1 MRWNMNRSMQHLVL
15 GTMLVLPI
23 ACSGTATP
31 YSYSLITTCP
41 TYANFT
47 FTTINYPGDMFFTQV
62 LGINDSGVMAGY
74 HGSGAD
80 AQHPNKGFEIDI
92 RGAFTDENYPGSLQ
106 TQVVAIN
113 AKGDTAGFYV
123 DIYNRTHGFLRVGGV
138 YTTVDFPNTMFNQ
151 LLGLNNYGVAAGYWQ
166 DAKGIQYPYTVQ
178 GAVFRPITTPGTSAQ
193 ATGVNDKGDV
203 SGFYVTAAGVTHGF
217 WIPFGK
223 PLVTIDYPAST
234 FTQALGLNNLG
245 DVVGSYTDAP
255 GKTHGFIYNV
265 VSTQFGSI
273 DEING
278 VGTTVVNGLDN
289 LGQIVGY
296 YVDMAGKTNGFV
308 GTISSCRY

>member
-1 MRWNMNRSMQHLVL
+1 MNRSMQQLVL
-15 GTMLVLPI
+15 GTMLILPV
-23 ACSGTATP
+23 ACGGTTTP
-31 YSYSLITTCP
+31 YSASLLYSCP
-41 TYANFT
+41 TTANFT
-47 FTTINYPGDMFFTQV
+47 FTTVNYPGDMAFTQL
-62 LGINDSGVMAGY
+62 LGINDSGVIVGY

-80 AQHPNKGFEIDI
+80 AQHPNKGFEIDS

-113 AKGDTAGFYV
+113 AIGDTAGFYV
-123 DIYNRTHGFLRVGGV
+123 DINNRTHGFLRVGGV

-178 GAVFRPITTPGTSAQ
+178 GGVFRAITTPGTSAQ

-203 SGFYVTAAGVTHGF
+203 SGFYLTAAGMTHGF

-223 PLVTIDYPAST
+223 APVTIDYPAAT

-245 DVVGSYTDAP
+245 DVVGAYTDAL
-255 GKTHGFIYNV
+255 GKTHGFIHNV
-265 VSTQFGSI
+265 VSTQFESI

-278 VGTTVVNGLDN
+278 VGTTVVNGLN
-289 LGQIVGY
+289 NVGQIVGF